1 MIEVCM
7 LVKVTRLMVFLT
19 SGPCISCHWLL
30 VFPFHVSRLT
40 AFPALG
46 KKIGRL
52 GGKRSSPKKAPIS
65 EHSAVLYLSL
75 NPLYRISLARRSHC
89 TLLVRSHKGA
99 AEFQEK

>member
-40 AFPALG
+40 FDGFSLPWG
-46 KKIGRL
+46 KK
-52 GGKRSSPKKAPIS
+52 
-65 EHSAVLYLSL
+65 
-75 NPLYRISLARRSHC
+75 
-89 TLLVRSHKGA
+89 
-99 AEFQEK
+99 